1 MFFARSIYDKGGAIK
16 PDSLQAAKLRILPL
30 ILRMYF
36 LSHENG

>member
-1 MFFARSIYDKGGAIK
+1 MFSELKLASKGGAIK

-36 LSHENG
+36 LSCENG